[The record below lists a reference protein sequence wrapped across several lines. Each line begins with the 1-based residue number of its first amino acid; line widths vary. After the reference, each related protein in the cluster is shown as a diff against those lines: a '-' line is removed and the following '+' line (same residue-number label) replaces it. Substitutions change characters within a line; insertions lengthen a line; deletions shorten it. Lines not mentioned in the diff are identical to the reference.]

1 MRNPGKKQ
9 GGYLLIA
16 LTAAL
21 SVVAFGFL
29 VAYSTL
35 LSKKETVLLADHQA
49 KYLAKAGT
57 AITAVYKSNANL
69 IDADES
75 QSQWRDPSVYLQLAG
90 IKTQWGMQAA
100 VSDRIE
106 TPDVDYTVIALWLPT
121 PTDSI
126 NPPSFNT
133 TTGAFVPCVRTDLV
147 CSRVYTVVSGLT
159 IQQNLRKAALAQL
172 DDVAAS
178 VQSYFKSQYLQDPDH
193 NISTNYFRAPSG
205 CGASDTEIPCLDA
218 YTDVASTNL
227 QTLMGFGS
235 NEMTN
240 PWGYPVQAAN
250 GSSYASTS
258 FPYTMAFSSQ
268 APWSRVVFTTYAVQS
283 Y

>member
-35 LSKKETVLLADHQA
+35 LSKKETVQLADHQA
-49 KYLAKAGT
+49 KYLANAGK
-57 AITAVYKSNANL
+57 AITAVYNANANL
-69 IDADES
+69 VDGDET
-75 QSQWRDPSVYLQLAG
+75 QSEWRDPSVFLQRAG

-126 NPPSFNT
+126 NPASFNT
-133 TTGAFVPCVRTDLV
+133 STGTFVPCVRTDLV
-147 CSRVYTVVSGLT
+147 CTRVYTVVSGLT
-159 IQQNLRKAALAQL
+159 TQQNLRKAALSQL
-172 DDVAAS
+172 DDVAAAA
-178 VQSYFKSQYLQDPDH
+178 QSYFKSQYLQDPDH

-205 CGASDTEIPCLDA
+205 CGASDTEIPCIDN
-218 YTDVASTNL
+218 YTPVVSTNL
-227 QTLMGFGS
+227 PTLIGFSG
-235 NEMTN
+235 NEVTN
-240 PWGYPVQAAN
+240 PWGYSIQTAN
-250 GSSYASTS
+250 GSAYASTS